1 MRDINLQRLEKK
13 IFNWYQELAA
23 KQEFKQLKIDRESY
37 ELRGIPRNTNQ
48 ELSISNYQGGGQ
60 RTLTALAYQLAL
72 AEMTGATDFMM
83 IDEPTDA
90 TDSENRENMLEM
102 IHGAVKQFSQ
112 ILLIT
117 HHGVGREQANNI
129 IKITKKNSEES
140 KVEYPL
146 RS

>member
-1 MRDINLQRLEKK
+1 
-13 IFNWYQELAA
+13 
-23 KQEFKQLKIDRESY
+23 
-37 ELRGIPRNTNQ
+37 
-48 ELSISNYQGGGQ
+48 
-60 RTLTALAYQLAL
+60 
-72 AEMTGATDFMM
+72 MTGATDFMM

-129 IKITKKNSEES
+129 IKIVKKNSEES